1 MDPWLTKHRRF
12 CPICKRKVFAKG
24 ERKITNQRRLR
35 SSESESDD
43 DDTAPLLSR
52 NNDSGNHGTFE
63 EANTNPSVVNMDEG
77 ISSDD
82 ENVLLDDHT
91 RMQSSQR
98 QNPFD
103 RAPSTDRNV
112 HRFWSTIVGIFRR
125 NPIISVNTAINEGVS
140 AASSPSSSQRFISA
154 ESISNTTSITSNNV
168 LNTNLS
174 GSFKDDDD
182 LGPPRSIYEPIG
194 DSNFIDPPSNG
205 GIGVVALPNTHN
217 TNLAPNHSTSD
228 NRYFIM

>member
-35 SSESESDD
+35 SSETESDD

-52 NNDSGNHGTFE
+52 NDAGNHGTFE
-63 EANTNPSVVNMDEG
+63 EANANPSVVNMDEG

-82 ENVLLDDHT
+82 ESVLLDDHT
-91 RMQSSQR
+91 RMQSPQR

-103 RAPSTDRNV
+103 RAPSTTNV
-112 HRFWSTIVGIFRR
+112 HRFWSAIVGVFRR
-125 NPIISVNTAINEGVS
+125 NPTISGNTTNIEHAS
-140 AASSPSSSQRFISA
+140 AASSPSSSQRYISA
-154 ESISNTTSITSNNV
+154 ESISNANSITSNNV

-205 GIGVVALPNTHN
+205 GIGVVALPNT
-217 TNLAPNHSTSD
+217 
-228 NRYFIM
+228 